1 MSGPL
6 IWVIEDND
14 QNFELVDF
22 LLGEAGYG
30 VARGRDASELAQLLA
45 GAPPALVL
53 LDMNLPTGSGL
64 ELLARLRADERSRP
78 APVVALTAHAMR
90 GDRERFLAAGCDG
103 YISKPIESTAFLAAV
118 ANFLRPR
125 SPGDGV
131 ER

>member
-14 QNFELVDF
+14 QNFELVDY
-22 LLGEAGYG
+22 LLGEEGYA
-30 VARGRDASELAQLLA
+30 VARARDAAELAPLLA
-45 GAPPALVL
+45 GASPALVL
-53 LDMNLPTGSGL
+53 LDMNLPSGSGL
-64 ELLARLRADERSRP
+64 DLLKRLRSHERSRT

-103 YISKPIESTAFLAAV
+103 YISKPIEANAFLSSV
-118 ANFLRPR
+118 AGFLR
-125 SPGDGV
+125 GGV

>member
-22 LLGEAGYG
+22 LLGEAGYD
-30 VARGRDASELAQLLA
+30 VARARDASDLAPLLA
-45 GAPPALVL
+45 GAPAALVL
-53 LDMNLPTGSGL
+53 LDMNLPSGSGL
-64 ELLARLRADERSRP
+64 ELLARLRQNEHSQRV
-78 APVVALTAHAMR
+78 PVVALTAHAMR

-103 YISKPIESTAFLAAV
+103 YISKPIESSQFLAAV
-118 ANFLRPR
+118 AGFLRAR
-125 SPGDGV
+125 SSGDGS

>member
-1 MSGPL
+1 MSRPL

-30 VARGRDASELAQLLA
+30 VARARDAADLAPLLA
-45 GAPPALVL
+45 GAPPDLVL
-53 LDMNLPTGSGL
+53 LDMNLPSGSGL
-64 ELLARLRADERSRP
+64 ELLARLRQTERSRRV
-78 APVVALTAHAMR
+78 PVVALTAHAMH

-103 YISKPIESTAFLAAV
+103 YISKPIESARFLAVV
-118 ANFLRPR
+118 AGFLR
-125 SPGDGV
+125 GGT